1 MADTKKQHFI
11 PQFLLKNFAHGKK
24 KKERLWTFDK
34 QRKVAFQSSVR
45 DTAHENQF
53 YAGQNLDGETI
64 EAESLTAYI
73 DERGSKVLRAIVDD
87 QRLPLAGEPFVSLS
101 YFVATQMVR
110 VPTVRN
116 QMEFLRKTVIE
127 KWGPEIRAEG
137 DERGIGEYS
146 EEDSKFSSI
155 ASLRNVPEI
164 AKILQTK
171 IWFLD
176 QAPTD
181 ASFILSD
188 NPVVKH
194 NYIDYWPRGSL
205 GIGQDGIEI
214 HFSISP
220 KLLVKM
226 LCPKIAASLSLTPLG
241 REVIPLQREGRA
253 IPLEA
258 ENVEFVNSLQVARSE
273 RYLYAERESHLQIA
287 KEMVSEHP
295 DLARPLS
302 AKIVAK

>member
-1 MADTKKQHFI
+1 MPDPKKQHFI

-24 KKERLWTFDK
+24 RKERLWTFDK
-34 QRKVAFQSSVR
+34 QRKIAFQSSVR

-53 YAGQNLDGETI
+53 YSGRNLDGEQI
-64 EAESLTAYI
+64 EAETLTAYI
-73 DERGSKVLRAIVDD
+73 DGRGAKVLRTIVDD
-87 QRLPLAGEPFVSLS
+87 QRVPLAGEPFVTLS

-127 KWGPEIRAEG
+127 KWGPEVRAEG
-137 DERGIGEYS
+137 DERGVGEYS
-146 EEDSKFSSI
+146 GEDSKFSSI
-155 ASLRNVPEI
+155 ASLRDVPTL

-176 QAPTD
+176 QAPAD

-205 GIGQDGIEI
+205 GISQDGIEI
-214 HFSISP
+214 HFPISP

-226 LCPKIAASLSLTPLG
+226 LCPKIAASLSLSPVG
-241 REVIPLQREGRA
+241 RDIILLQREGRA
-253 IPLEA
+253 IPLEV
-258 ENVEFVNSLQVARSE
+258 ENVTFVNSLQVVRSE
-273 RYLYAERESHLQIA
+273 RYLYAERESDLQIA
-287 KEMVSEHP
+287 REMVSENP

-302 AKIVAK
+302 TKIVAN